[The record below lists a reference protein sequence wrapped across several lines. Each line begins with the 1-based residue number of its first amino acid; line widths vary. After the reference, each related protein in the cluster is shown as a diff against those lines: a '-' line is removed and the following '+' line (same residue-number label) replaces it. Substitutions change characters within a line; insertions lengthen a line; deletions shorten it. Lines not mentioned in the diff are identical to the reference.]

1 MVSRKPLIIWLAVFA
16 TLLALYLGFVA
27 FDKAT
32 MESYYRNSAFYFIL
46 AAFVLFV
53 QHLIACRPDP
63 SATKVW
69 FRLHWQAI
77 LLALG
82 LSALTLLASP
92 PDFRILADET
102 NLLGTSQAMYESHSC
117 YLPTQ
122 AWNYHHGFRRT
133 ISSVVDMRPAFFP
146 FLTSLAHSVL
156 GYSHNNAF
164 VVNAVAG
171 FLCLFLVY
179 SLAQQWFG
187 RFWGSIAMLFLAS
200 YPLFALY
207 MTSAG
212 FETVNLLCALLL
224 FWLVARFLADPE
236 ARRAEAVF
244 LLLPLLA
251 QTRYE
256 SVLAVFVVLPVVL
269 WLLPGVQYEK
279 LSFRSIVVP
288 LLFIP
293 VGWLRIITFSHK
305 AFQVSSLEDAFGL
318 ELFFKN
324 LRLAVP
330 FFSGSERAY
339 GMVPLLAFLAVAGMT
354 WLIQDF
360 FDKRTKPEKPAVW
373 LFAFVCGFMILH
385 AAARFFYF
393 WGNMTLQ
400 YTSRLGIIFLPCLV
414 FLAVYFLRRCFAT
427 LSLSRSWAFFLAL
440 GLLVHGLPVAGQ
452 NLAVREIFYFREFKS
467 VREFLQHSY
476 PHKNE
481 YIIVSDL
488 SNLYVPLE
496 YSAISP
502 DYLTG
507 NLPELKRALAKRT
520 WQFLL
525 VIQKI
530 DYKTGEP
537 SPGSKL
543 SDDISLQT
551 LYETQL
557 NVDQLLR
564 ISKFNP

>member
-1 MVSRKPLIIWLAVFA
+1 MFS

-32 MESYYRNSAFYFIL
+32 MESYYRNSAFYFVL
-46 AAFVLFV
+46 VAFVLFV
-53 QHLIACRPDP
+53 QQLIACRPDP
-63 SATKVW
+63 SSAMGW
-69 FRLHWQAI
+69 FRRHWQAI

-82 LSALTLLASP
+82 LSVLTLLASP

-102 NLLGTSQAMYESHSC
+102 NLLGTSLAMYESHSC
-117 YLPTQ
+117 YLPVQ

-146 FLTSLAHSVL
+146 FLTSLAHSIM

-179 SLAQQWFG
+179 YLSQQWLG

-200 YPLFALY
+200 YPLFTLY

-224 FWLVARFLADPE
+224 FWLIARFLTNPE
-236 ARRAEAVF
+236 AKKAEAVF

-256 SVLAVFVVLPVVL
+256 SVLAVFVVLPVIL
-269 WLLPGVQYEK
+269 WLLPVKQYEQ
-279 LSFRSIVVP
+279 LSFRTLAVP

-305 AFQVSSLEDAFGL
+305 AFQVSSLEEAFGI
-318 ELFFKN
+318 ELFIKN

-330 FFSGSERAY
+330 FFFGSERAY
-339 GMVPLLAFLAVAGMT
+339 GMVPLLAFLAVAGLT

-360 FDKRTKPEKPAVW
+360 FEKRNRIEKPTVW

-414 FLAVYFLRRCFAT
+414 FLAVFFLRRCFAT
-427 LSLSRSWAFFLAL
+427 LFLSRSWALVLAI

-452 NLAVREIFYFREFKS
+452 NLAVREIYYFREFKS
-467 VREFLQHSY
+467 VREFLQKSY

-488 SNLYVPLE
+488 SNLYVPLQ

-502 DYLTG
+502 DYLVG
-507 NLPELKRALAKRT
+507 NLPELKRALEKRT

-525 VIQKI
+525 VIQKV

-543 SDDISLQT
+543 GDEFSLQT
-551 LYETQL
+551 IYETQL

-564 ISKFNP
+564 ISRFNP